1 MYHLLTQAHHDK
13 AKLCLLLLGI
23 DSLHFETSSQM
34 LDVPKALGSLISK
47 REGHMLFLAFLI
59 CSCHL
64 ELHAVEKEFS
74 SLGVPLK
81 SHEITKSPHDWS
93 RASSSALGVVVP
105 K

>member
-1 MYHLLTQAHHDK
+1 MTQAHHDK
-13 AKLCLLLLGI
+13 VKLCLLLLGI
-23 DSLHFETSSQM
+23 DSLHFQTSSQM
-34 LDVPKALGSLISK
+34 LDVPEKALGSLISK

-81 SHEITKSPHDWS
+81 SHEITKSPHDRS

-105 K
+105 